1 MANRGASSSSAP
13 FTKSWKYHV
22 FLSFRGVDT
31 RHNFTDHLYSALCE
45 RGINTFRDDDELRR
59 GEEISNALLTAIE
72 DSKIS
77 VVVLSKN
84 YASSKSC
91 LDELVKILDCKES
104 NQQLVIP
111 VFYKVNPSDVQ
122 NHRGSFGDALA
133 NMDCSNVEKVDR
145 WKKALSQAGELAGF
159 TLSDE

>member
-1 MANRGASSSSAP
+1 MTNRGASSSSAR

-22 FLSFRGVDT
+22 FLSFRGLDT
-31 RHNFTDHLYSALCE
+31 RSNFTSHLYSNL
-45 RGINTFRDDDELRR
+45 RLQGINTFMDDDELRR

-77 VVVLSKN
+77 VVVFSEN
-84 YASSKSC
+84 YASSKWC

-111 VFYKVNPSDVQ
+111 VFYKVNPSHVR
-122 NHRGSFGDALA
+122 NHRLA
-133 NMDCSNVEKVDR
+133 NMDCNNVEKLNR
-145 WKKALSQAGELAGF
+145 WKEALSQAGKLAGF
-159 TLSDE
+159 TLSD